1 MRSCTAD
8 MPGHMTQTA
17 SDRHKQL
24 LHLESLFSPNGY
36 YSSLSTRTGR
46 GVERLTL
53 SSTTCRPR
61 SCFLLPSCPLLP
73 CQLRTS
79 LPHRQLVQ
87 KRASRGMKLL
97 IPFLS
102 TAAGQAGAPNCV
114 EASGIVLS
122 RHTKDLQH
130 QSMKMKGQ
138 ILRLS
143 ACMHIASRGIK
154 SRQHR
159 SHGIYIYELYMYIW
173 FGCSTLLRVL

>member
-1 MRSCTAD
+1 MYSRHAWAHDTNCFGSS
-8 MPGHMTQTA
+8 QTA
-17 SDRHKQL
+17 AALGKP
-24 LHLESLFSPNGY
+24 FSPNGY

-53 SSTTCRPR
+53 SSTTCRPC
-61 SCFLLPSCPLLP
+61 SCFLLPLCPLLP